1 MISALVLSFMLVI
14 TQGVPLSR
22 QQSGTVRGVLKD
34 SDGKPAAGIRM
45 AAVAKSGELL
55 DALTG
60 TAMSSIAETDAEGR
74 YTLENIPPGR
84 YLIAAGRLDLQTYY
98 PGTPDLGDA
107 REVVV
112 AAGAAISGIDFSMN
126 DLSFGRASQ
135 GSALVTPNVDIPIR
149 ITVEG
154 GGRLPVSGNGNI
166 TGVRLEEAGGRT
178 IQVALNAG
186 SVSVPALPSAY
197 RVTVQNLPETYAVK
211 SITQGSTNLLSGI
224 LQLTSSNIPVSLLVT
239 PASLATLLRVPL
251 PTDPVALQAYVA
263 GLAAGRAGLPANGT
277 QVQNGLSVVQR
288 LAAAYTPPSAISI
301 VLAHATPK
309 TTSGVRVSGR
319 TTFVGARTLYLSGI
333 PGNYYSDGT
342 FEVFGVPPGAHVLG
356 TRVNPSGK
364 LALAASLV
372 VGTGD
377 LDGVELQEAVAVP
390 ESVWE
395 RSEPRASG
403 GRLPGVVPLTR
414 LTGTVL
420 EESSRQPIR
429 EGSVIL
435 RSGRRAGI
443 SFPIS
448 PEGRFELPPLFPGSY
463 ELEVNVFGHSIVKEA
478 IEVGDTDI
486 KLDLTPRKLY

>member
-1 MISALVLSFMLVI
+1 MTTLFFSIVLLL
-14 TQGVPLSR
+14 TQGVPLA
-22 QQSGTVRGVLKD
+22 QQQTGTIRGVLKD
-34 SDGKPAAGIRM
+34 SEGKPIAGIRM
-45 AAVAKSGELL
+45 AAVAKSGDLL

-60 TAMSSIAETDAEGR
+60 AAMSSIAETDAEGR

-84 YLIAAGRLDLQTYY
+84 YHIAAGRLDLQTYY
-98 PGTPDLGDA
+98 PGTPDLGGA
-107 REVVV
+107 KEVAV
-112 AAGAAISGIDFSMN
+112 AAGAVISGIDFSMN

-135 GSALVTPNVDIPIR
+135 GSALTTPNVAIPFR
-149 ITVEG
+149 VTVEG
-154 GGRLPVSGNGNI
+154 GSRLPVSGNGNI
-166 TGVRLEEAGGRT
+166 TGVRLEEAGGRS
-178 IQVALNAG
+178 IQVALSAG
-186 SVSVPALPSAY
+186 FMEVPALPSAF

-211 SITQGSTNLLSGI
+211 SMTYGSTNLLSGT
-224 LQLTSSNIPVSLLVT
+224 LQLTASNIPVSSLVT
-239 PASLATLLRVPL
+239 SAALAGSLGRPV
-251 PTDPVALQAYVA
+251 PTDPVALQAYLAGVA
-263 GLAAGRAGLPANGT
+263 AARAGLPPNGT
-277 QVQNGLSVVQR
+277 QVQSSLSISQR
-288 LAAAYTPPSAISI
+288 AAAAYTPPATISI
-301 VLAHATPK
+301 VLSPVAAK

-319 TTFVGARTLYLSGI
+319 TTFAGARTLYLSGI

-342 FEVFGVPPGAHVLG
+342 FEVFGVPPGAHVLA
-356 TRVNPSGK
+356 TRLNPSGK

-377 LDGVELQEAVAVP
+377 LDGVELQEAIAVP

-395 RSEPRASG
+395 RSEPRPSG

-435 RSGRRAGI
+435 RSGRRTGA
-443 SFPIS
+443 SFPIN

-478 IEVGDTDI
+478 IEIADTDI
-486 KLDLTPRKLY
+486 KLELTPRKLY